1 MALRAAHVQ
10 VCGVSTV
17 ALGMMACLSV
27 SGLSGLSGLST
38 IKGSLEGCDERTAD
52 LDGQAGLPWML
63 RMVFLLVVSTGASQR
78 PSRFGK
84 TMPHAQ
90 HTPGMEGMQKP
101 VDMDS
106 R

>member
-1 MALRAAHVQ
+1 M
-10 VCGVSTV
+10 STV
-17 ALGMMACLSV
+17 ALGMMAC
-27 SGLSGLSGLST
+27 LSGLSGLST
-38 IKGSLEGCDERTAD
+38 IKGSLEGCDERIAG
-52 LDGQAGLPWML
+52 LDAQAGLPWML

-90 HTPGMEGMQKP
+90 HTLGMEGMQKP
-101 VDMDS
+101 VGMDS